1 MTTADRRP
9 TSRSPAACPSA
20 DDVRLLAAWSQVQ
33 ISTRRLAVTLFD
45 DVAAS
50 TGLPPTSFQA
60 LWFLY
65 QVEGRSAPMSA
76 LGRVLG
82 FSTAG
87 VTKLTDRL
95 VDAGLIERTPSAADR
110 RVTLATLT
118 AAGVARIESAGSA
131 LGAALHRRVA
141 EVVGVEALEHV
152 AATMAQLAS
161 GSCDEPGACAADA
174 DPCSAAIDAVPR
186 RRRRLAQSARASASS
201 ADSASV
207 SGIARHRGQRRR
219 ATSCGPSCGSRRACG
234 RARAWPPSTS
244 AGSRGTPGR
253 RRPRRPAHPGSVAR
267 RSRRISACTRSIVVV
282 VVAGGAQQPGDVA
295 GVALLLVA
303 PPAQVAGAALGV
315 VAARQLPAAQ
325 VMGPGREAQ
334 RVVGVGHELAR
345 PTRPPAGRGPGP
357 AAASTPRTTTRFG
370 IVGVGRV
377 DRRHRV
383 A

>member
-1 MTTADRRP
+1 MGTADRVD
-9 TSRSPAACPSA
+9 TPAACPSA

-50 TGLPPTSFQA
+50 TGLAPTSFQA
-60 LWFLY
+60 LWFLH

-118 AAGVARIESAGSA
+118 ERGVARIESAGSA

-161 GSCDEPGACAADA
+161 GSCDEPSACVADA
-174 DPCSAAIDAVPR
+174 GPCSAAIDACIG
-186 RRRRLAQSARASASS
+186 
-201 ADSASV
+201 DV
-207 SGIARHRGQRRR
+207 SG
-219 ATSCGPSCGSRRACG
+219 
-234 RARAWPPSTS
+234 
-244 AGSRGTPGR
+244 
-253 RRPRRPAHPGSVAR
+253 
-267 RSRRISACTRSIVVV
+267 
-282 VVAGGAQQPGDVA
+282 
-295 GVALLLVA
+295 
-303 PPAQVAGAALGV
+303 
-315 VAARQLPAAQ
+315 
-325 VMGPGREAQ
+325 
-334 RVVGVGHELAR
+334 
-345 PTRPPAGRGPGP
+345 
-357 AAASTPRTTTRFG
+357 
-370 IVGVGRV
+370 
-377 DRRHRV
+377 
-383 A
+383 